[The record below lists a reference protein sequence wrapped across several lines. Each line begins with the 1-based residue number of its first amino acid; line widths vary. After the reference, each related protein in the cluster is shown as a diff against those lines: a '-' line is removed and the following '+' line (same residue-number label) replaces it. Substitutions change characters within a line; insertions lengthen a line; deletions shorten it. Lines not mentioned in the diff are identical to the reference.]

1 MMFFIR
7 LKSIFSSSENLVICH
22 MYFLHFNYDNF
33 QHLRFENKE
42 INRKETPYSVMVQAA
57 KA

>member
-1 MMFFIR
+1 
-7 LKSIFSSSENLVICH
+7 